1 MTTISIIALVVLLA
15 LNAFFVLAEFA
26 AVKVRGTQVASIK
39 ERFPVRGA
47 IIEHV
52 HEHLDEYLSV
62 CQLGITFAS
71 IGLGFVGE
79 PAIARLL
86 TPILGHGA
94 AAHAAAITIS
104 YIVVS
109 FLHILLGEQVP
120 KIIAISYPEKSALLA
135 ARALRWSHRA
145 LYIPLWLLNGCVR
158 FILRLFGLKHSGEE
172 SAPSEAEVRLILENS
187 QEQGLMPFRR
197 LLLIENVFDFGDV
210 KVKDEMRPLSQVA
223 YLHVDQPWEKNR
235 EAILSTTFSRYPLM
249 EGQPPRP
256 VGVVHL
262 KDLLY
267 KDTPWPDP
275 VDLRAIARKY
285 YLTTP
290 EVPLEDLLT
299 ELRKRRVHLAL
310 VQDGQGQ
317 VVGLITLEDI
327 LEQLVGAIEDEF
339 ERDTSLRLT
348 DCARAANI
356 HLEVAASDAPRAI
369 AEVIRRSILEDC
381 PLAKDVL
388 IESILARERSLST
401 YLGQGLAVPHARV
414 DGLKAPLVIFARS
427 ANGIYFGPK
436 TEDRAHLL
444 FILLTPAATPRAQVR
459 LLSRIASL
467 RESDY
472 VWERLQN
479 AESAAEVLDAMHSGE
494 EIAIS

>member
-1 MTTISIIALVVLLA
+1 MTTISIIALFVLLA

-26 AVKVRGTQVASIK
+26 AVKVRGTQVATIK
-39 ERFPVRGA
+39 EKFPVRGA

-86 TPILGHGA
+86 TPLLGHGT
-94 AAHAAAITIS
+94 AAHAVAITIS

-145 LYIPLWLLNGCVR
+145 LYLPLWLLNGAVR
-158 FILRLFGLKHSGEE
+158 LVLGLFGLRPTGEE

-197 LLLIENVFDFGDV
+197 LLLIENVFDFGEV
-210 KVKDEMRPLSQVA
+210 KVKDEMRSLAQITA
-223 YLHVDQPWEKNR
+223 LNLDQPWEKNR
-235 EAILSTTFSRYPLM
+235 DAILSTTFSRYPLL
-249 EGQPPRP
+249 EGQPPKP

-267 KDTPWPDP
+267 KDTPWPEP
-275 VDLRAIARKY
+275 VDLRAIARKT
-285 YLTTP
+285 YLTTADM
-290 EVPLEDLLT
+290 PLEQLLT
-299 ELRKRRVHLAL
+299 ELRKRRIHMAL
-310 VQDGQGQ
+310 VLDAQGQ
-317 VVGLITLEDI
+317 LSGLITLEDI

-339 ERDTSLRLT
+339 ERDTSLHLT
-348 DCARAANI
+348 DTLREDGIILDLAAT
-356 HLEVAASDAPRAI
+356 DAPGAI
-369 AEVIRRSILEDC
+369 TEIIRRANTSDVGLENKALTD
-381 PLAKDVL
+381 L
-388 IESILARERSLST
+388 ILARERSLST
-401 YLGQGLAVPHARV
+401 YLGQGLAVPHARL
-414 DGLKAPLVIFARS
+414 DQLKTPRVLFARS
-427 ANGIYFGPK
+427 EHGVFFGPK
-436 TEDRAHLL
+436 PEDKAHLL
-444 FILLTPAATPRAQVR
+444 FILLTPSSVPRAQVR

-472 VWERLQN
+472 VWERMRY
-479 AESAAEVLDAMHSGE
+479 AESAAAVMDAIRSGE
-494 EIAIS
+494 EMAIP

>member
-1 MTTISIIALVVLLA
+1 MTALMLGLLVFLLL
-15 LNAFFVLAEFA
+15 LNGLFVLAEFA
-26 AVKVRGTQVASIK
+26 TVKVRASQ
-39 ERFPVRGA
+39 
-47 IIEHV
+47 IEVLKQKHPREAGLLQ
-52 HEHLDEYLSV
+52 HIHDHMDEYLSV
-62 CQLGITFAS
+62 CQLGITFSS

-79 PAIARLL
+79 PAIAKLL
-86 TPILGHGA
+86 LPLLGHTT

-104 YIVVS
+104 YILVS
-109 FLHILLGEQVP
+109 YLHILVGELVP
-120 KIIAISYPEKSALLA
+120 KSVAIRHALPS
-135 ARALRWSHRA
+135 ARATARPLQFFHFL
-145 LYIPLWLLNGCVR
+145 LYLPLMVMNGSANFV
-158 FILRLFGLKHSGEE
+158 LRLFGVGAQTHE
-172 SAPSEAEVRLILENS
+172 SAPSEAEVRVILEQS

-197 LLLIENVFDFGDV
+197 LLLMENVFDFGDV
-210 KVKDEMRPLSQVA
+210 KVKDEMRPLTQA
-223 YLHVDQPWEKNR
+223 ILLHAEAPWEENR
-235 EAILSTTFSRYPLM
+235 DKILSTTFSRYPLV
-249 EGQPPRP
+249 EGQPPKP

-267 KDTPWPDP
+267 KDTPWPEP
-275 VDLRAIARKY
+275 VDLRAIARKF
-285 YLTTP
+285 YLTGP
-290 EVPLEDLLT
+290 EVALEDLLT

-317 VVGLITLEDI
+317 LVGLITMEDI

-348 DCARAANI
+348 DCTRAANI
-356 HLEVAASDAPRAI
+356 HLAVAATDAPRAI
-369 AEVIRRSILEDC
+369 AEIIQRSTLEDC
-381 PLAKDVL
+381 PLSKEAL
-388 IESILARERSLST
+388 IETILARERSLST

-414 DGLKAPLVIFARS
+414 EGLKTAQVIFARS
-427 ANGIYFGPK
+427 ADGIYFGPK
-436 TEDRAHLL
+436 TEDRARLL